1 MKKNLFKNRAIEM
14 LLISLEPWV
23 NLFCMALL

>member
-1 MKKNLFKNRAIEM
+1 MKKNLFKNRVIEM
-14 LLISLEPWV
+14 LLISFEPWV